1 MIEPTESESI
11 DTLDAFADAMI
22 EIDSDI
28 DRNPDKILDAPITT
42 PVRRLNE
49 TKANREI
56 DVNYF
61 LSVDEE

>member
-1 MIEPTESESI
+1 
-11 DTLDAFADAMI
+11 MI
-22 EIDSDI
+22 EIDKDI

-61 LSVDEE
+61 LSDDEK

>member
-1 MIEPTESESI
+1 MIEPTESESL
-11 DTLDAFADAMI
+11 DTLDAFAKCMI
-22 EIDSDI
+22 EIDKDI
-28 DRNPDKILDAPITT
+28 DQNPNKILDAPMTT

-61 LSVDEE
+61 LTIDEK